1 MTTSQ
6 DSKKTTGNEA
16 SNPQAPS
23 VKSNAQKATQ
33 TSTPAKKAPQ
43 KQTSVKSGQPVKQS
57 TSDLSN
63 KKDNSS
69 ASQHIADQIKTFP
82 RRRVWPD

>member
-6 DSKKTTGNEA
+6 DLKKTTGNEA
-16 SNPQAPS
+16 SNPKVSS

-33 TSTPAKKAPQ
+33 TSAPAKKAPQ
-43 KQTSVKSGQPVKQS
+43 KQASVKSGQPVKQS
-57 TSDLSN
+57 ASDLSS